1 MARDF
6 LTIAIDGVG
15 VERLFNTSRDVC
27 HYRRSRLYPDI
38 IKAIML
44 QIYTDRFTINKEYKD
59 IIEEMNLEDIQ
70 FTLPDNNNNK
80 EDITTTIYISNIKDL
95 DNLEDNFKEDKYN
108 ILPAAINYTRTQE
121 DMGPSQVSRNL
132 RRHER
137 RPGQYKE

>member
-6 LTIAIDGVG
+6 LTIATDGVG

-27 HYRRSRLYPDI
+27 HYRRSRLHPDTI
-38 IKAIML
+38 EAIML
-44 QIYTDRFTINKEYKD
+44 QICTDRFTINEEYKD
-59 IIEEMNLEDIQ
+59 IIEEMNPEDIQ
-70 FTLPDNNNNK
+70 FTLPDDDNDE
-80 EDITTTIYISNIKDL
+80 EDITATIYISDIEDL
-95 DNLEDNFKEDKYN
+95 DDLEDDFEEDEYN
-108 ILPAAINYTRTQE
+108 TLPAAIDYTRTQE